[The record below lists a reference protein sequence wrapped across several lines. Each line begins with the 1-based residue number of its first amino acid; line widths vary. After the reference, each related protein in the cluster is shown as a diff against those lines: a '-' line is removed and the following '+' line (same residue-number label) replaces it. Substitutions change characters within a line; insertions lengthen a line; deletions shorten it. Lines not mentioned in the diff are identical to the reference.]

1 MSVVAGDAGKR
12 SPAQL
17 LAFAPQSAAKPLG
30 YDFQATTRVDGLPS
44 RETTRARARYPR
56 LRSTREQRSLSG
68 AGGSQRQG

>member
-44 RETTRARARYPR
+44 RETTR
-56 LRSTREQRSLSG
+56 
-68 AGGSQRQG
+68 SQRQG